1 MLNDDA
7 GLDLLRGSY
16 GAAMEEW
23 IAAIRREEGV
33 ASVGYS
39 VVDVD
44 CLEWSPKE
52 GDIREKSWLPESAT
66 KAPRAVIYLP

>member
-44 CLEWSPKE
+44 CLE
-52 GDIREKSWLPESAT
+52 
-66 KAPRAVIYLP
+66 